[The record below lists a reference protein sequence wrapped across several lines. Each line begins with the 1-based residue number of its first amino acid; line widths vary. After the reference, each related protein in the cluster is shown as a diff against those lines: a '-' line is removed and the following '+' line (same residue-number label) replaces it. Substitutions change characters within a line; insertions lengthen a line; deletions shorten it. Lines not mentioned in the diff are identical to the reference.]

1 MLAGLQ
7 MPDKNHDPVVLGFV
21 HVHAIPSGNV
31 LVFKVT
37 IRPSGLGGHR
47 NVVAN
52 HPSGCVVA
60 FRREAGDTRFRERLT
75 DPAVDD
81 KGVAIVPRLAALL
94 HRGLCIAGDEHR
106 LPRQPLL
113 AKPRKISISLSAQ
126 IFAEL
131 SGNCSA
137 SRRQRQKNISVSF

>member
-37 IRPSGLGGHR
+37 IRPSGLGWHR

-81 KGVAIVPRLAALL
+81 KGVAIVPR
-94 HRGLCIAGDEHR
+94 IASPKFNKILPPTTSCGR
-106 LPRQPLL
+106 LGARYPDL
-113 AKPRKISISLSAQ
+113 I
-126 IFAEL
+126 
-131 SGNCSA
+131 
-137 SRRQRQKNISVSF
+137 RRNRFPPE